1 MQFLVKHMP
10 FFLSQNVN
18 MEDGRDE
25 EGSIN
30 AVNSAHYMELNEITD
45 SHGTYSEI
53 TEYAPLN
60 PATRSWEVSR
70 ENVTIEKVIGKGA
83 FGQVAQGSAWNLPL
97 EKGTTTVAVKM
108 LKGILVSMLVP
119 EKFLKSYWLSS
130 SLYQRTTECFCRDIW
145 HKFQSISGQF

>member
-18 MEDGRDE
+18 IDDGRDE
-25 EGSIN
+25 GGSIN
-30 AVNSAHYMELNEITD
+30 AINRAHYMELNEITD
-45 SHGTYSEI
+45 SQGTYSEI
-53 TEYAPLN
+53 IEYAPLN

-83 FGQVAQGSAWNLPL
+83 FGQVAQGTAKNLPL
-97 EKGTTTVAVKM
+97 ETGTTTVAVKM

-130 SLYQRTTECFCRDIW
+130 SLYQRTIECW

>member
-30 AVNSAHYMELNEITD
+30 AVNRGHYMELNEITD
-45 SHGTYSEI
+45 SQGIYSEI
-53 TEYAPLN
+53 IEYAPLN

-83 FGQVAQGSAWNLPL
+83 FGQVAQGTAWNLPL

-119 EKFLKSYWLSS
+119 EKLLKSYWLSS
-130 SLYQRTTECFCRDIW
+130 SLYQRTLECFCRDIW
-145 HKFQSISGQF
+145 HKFHSISGQF

>member
-53 TEYAPLN
+53 TEYAPIN

-70 ENVTIEKVIGKGA
+70 ENVTIEKVVGKGA
-83 FGQVAQGSAWNLPL
+83 FGQVAQGTAWNLPL

-108 LKGILVSMLVP
+108 LKGILVSMYLRN
-119 EKFLKSYWLSS
+119 F
-130 SLYQRTTECFCRDIW
+130 
-145 HKFQSISGQF
+145 

>member
-10 FFLSQNVN
+10 FFLSQHVN
-18 MEDGRDE
+18 IEDGRDE
-25 EGSIN
+25 GGSIN
-30 AVNSAHYMELNEITD
+30 AINRAHYMELNEITD
-45 SHGTYSEI
+45 SQGTYSEI
-53 TEYAPLN
+53 IEYAPLN
-60 PATRSWEVSR
+60 SATRSWEVLR

-108 LKGILVSMLVP
+108 LKGILVPMLVP

-130 SLYQRTTECFCRDIW
+130 SLYQRTIECFCRDIG

>member
-1 MQFLVKHMP
+1 MA
-10 FFLSQNVN
+10 N
-18 MEDGRDE
+18 
-25 EGSIN
+25 EGSID
-30 AVNSAHYMELNEITD
+30 AVNSSNYTELYEITA

-53 TEYAPLN
+53 SEYAPLN
-60 PATRSWEVSR
+60 HATRSWEVSR

-119 EKFLKSYWLSS
+119 EEFLKSYWLSS
-130 SLYQRTTECFCRDIW
+130 SLYQRTIECFCRGIW
-145 HKFQSISGQF
+145 HKFQSMSGQF

>member
-30 AVNSAHYMELNEITD
+30 AVNRAHYMELNEITD
-45 SHGTYSEI
+45 SQGTYSEI
-53 TEYAPLN
+53 IEYAPLN

-70 ENVTIEKVIGKGA
+70 ENVTIEKVIGKDA
-83 FGQVAQGSAWNLPL
+83 FGQVAQGTAWNLPL

-119 EKFLKSYWLSS
+119 SIFEILLPEFIAIAKNDRMLL
-130 SLYQRTTECFCRDIW
+130 W

>member
-1 MQFLVKHMP
+1 MP

-30 AVNSAHYMELNEITD
+30 AVNRAHYMELNEIPD
-45 SHGTYSEI
+45 SEGTYSEI
-53 TEYAPLN
+53 IEYAPLN

-83 FGQVAQGSAWNLPL
+83 FGQVAQGTAWNLPL

-108 LKGILVSMLVP
+108 LKGILVAIVP
-119 EKFLKSYWLSS
+119 EKFLKSYWLSAW
-130 SLYQRTTECFCRDIW
+130 LYQRTIECFCRDIW
-145 HKFQSISGQF
+145 HEFQSISGQF